1 MEAHTLSAWMQNYRV
16 VYDLRYSCAVLLL
29 CTDCLGYYLECGLHG
44 ILFVIK
50 MVTREIFEKTYSLRK
65 AYKKHPLQPYI
76 GPW

>member
-1 MEAHTLSAWMQNYRV
+1 MEAHALSAWMQNYRV
-16 VYDLRYSCAVLLL
+16 VYDIRYSCAVLLL
-29 CTDCLGYYLECGLHG
+29 CTDCLDYYLGCGLHG

-65 AYKKHPLQPYI
+65 AYEKHPLHPYI